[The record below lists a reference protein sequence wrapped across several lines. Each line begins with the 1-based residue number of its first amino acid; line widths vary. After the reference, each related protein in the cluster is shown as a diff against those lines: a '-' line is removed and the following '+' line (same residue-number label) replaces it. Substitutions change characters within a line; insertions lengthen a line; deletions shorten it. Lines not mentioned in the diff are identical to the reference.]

1 MKNLTKNLFEYRTEF
16 TIKSLNRS
24 LCSTQCSDHLLLMSV
39 VGNTDFSASLV
50 SAIIPILVLPETFKT
65 QTGAYADR

>member
-1 MKNLTKNLFEYRTEF
+1 
-16 TIKSLNRS
+16 
-24 LCSTQCSDHLLLMSV
+24 MSV